1 MMIIPKNIVNYL
13 HLKEVGFLEMT
24 FALTPMLSGFGF
36 MGQPLSFW
44 MWAVLIAIIILRRRH
59 NRFKNFIPLTIFIIY
74 WSFHELYIMLVD
86 DVNFAGVVEQILL
99 FTSAYFLFPN
109 LDAKKLKGCMNWV
122 AILAMGG
129 LLYQW
134 TFILRGQ
141 GIHPL
146 ELPGLPRSEF
156 FLEKISLRPSS
167 FFNEPAAYV
176 AFMICPLALSLIEK
190 KYHWAVAIILS
201 IFLTTST
208 TGLVLSFILLGASLF
223 VQKKVKMKTS
233 LGILLIGGG
242 LFFALT
248 HFSAFRLG
256 VAKAASID
264 ASTNVRISQA
274 PYIVSTMYFSEYL
287 FGAPY
292 STPYNYCISGRAPD
306 VIYYG
311 NTVYMSTFWSM
322 ILLYGVIGLIL
333 YLNIY
338 YRIFRMSKV
347 IWPLLACL
355 LATMFSDPDNI
366 QGGYIYKLIFMLV
379 LAIDDVKERFRPNNS
394 LVK

>member
-1 MMIIPKNIVNYL
+1 MMIIPKNILNYL

-24 FALTPMLSGFGF
+24 FALTPMLSGFGL

-44 MWAVLIAIIILRRRH
+44 MWVVLIAIIILRRGQR
-59 NRFKNFIPLTIFIIY
+59 RFSNFEPLTIFIIY

-86 DVNFAGVVEQILL
+86 DVNFFGVVEQILL
-99 FTSAYFLFPN
+99 FSSVYFLFPN
-109 LDAKKLKGCMNWV
+109 LDLKKLRGCMNWV
-122 AILAMGG
+122 AILAVAG

-141 GIHPL
+141 GVHPL

-176 AFMICPLALSLIEK
+176 AFMICPLAISLIER
-190 KYHWAVAIILS
+190 KYVWAVAIILS

-208 TGLVLSFILLGASLF
+208 TGLVLSFVLLGASLF
-223 VQKKVKMKTS
+223 IQKKIKIKTS
-233 LGILLIGGG
+233 LGLLIIGGG

-248 HFSAFRLG
+248 HFDVFEAG
-256 VAKAASID
+256 VEKVENTD
-264 ASTNVRISQA
+264 ASTNVRLSQG
-274 PYIVSTMYFSEYL
+274 PYIVSTMYPSEWL

-292 STPYNYCISGRAPD
+292 GTAYSYCKSGRAPM
-306 VIYYG
+306 VEYYG
-311 NTVYMSTFWSM
+311 ESVYMPTFWM
-322 ILLYGVIGLIL
+322 MLLLYGVIGLLL

-338 YRIFRMSKV
+338 YKLFKSSKTT
-347 IWPLLACL
+347 WPLLACL
-355 LATMFSDPDNI
+355 FATMFSS
-366 QGGYIYKLIFMLV
+366 GYAISGTYVFTLILLLV
-379 LAIDDVKERFRPNNS
+379 VARNDKYISNYNT
-394 LVK
+394 

>member
-24 FALTPMLSGFGF
+24 FALTPMLSGFSF

-44 MWAVLIAIIILRRRH
+44 MWVVLITIIFLRRRH

-74 WSFHELYIMLVD
+74 WSFHELCIMLVD
-86 DVNFAGVVEQILL
+86 DVNIAGVVAQILV
-99 FTSAYFLFPN
+99 FSSVYFLFPN
-109 LDAKKLKGCMNWV
+109 LDAKKLRGCMNWV
-122 AILAMGG
+122 AILAMAG

-141 GIHPL
+141 GVHPL

-176 AFMICPLALSLIEK
+176 AFMICPLAISLIERK
-190 KYHWAVAIILS
+190 FLWAVAIILS

-223 VQKKVKMKTS
+223 VQNKVKMRTS

-248 HFSAFRLG
+248 HFSVFRLG
-256 VAKAASID
+256 VVKVENTD
-264 ASTNVRISQA
+264 TSTNVRLSQA
-274 PYIVSTMYFSEYL
+274 PYIVSTMYSSEYL

-292 STPYNYCISGRAPD
+292 STPYNYCKSGRAPG

-333 YLNIY
+333 FLNIY
-338 YRIFRMSKV
+338 YKLFKSSKV
-347 IWPLLACL
+347 TWPLLACL
-355 LATMFSDPDNI
+355 MATMFSDPDGI

-379 LAIDDVKERFRPNNS
+379 LATNDRNTNLLQVKI
-394 LVK
+394 K